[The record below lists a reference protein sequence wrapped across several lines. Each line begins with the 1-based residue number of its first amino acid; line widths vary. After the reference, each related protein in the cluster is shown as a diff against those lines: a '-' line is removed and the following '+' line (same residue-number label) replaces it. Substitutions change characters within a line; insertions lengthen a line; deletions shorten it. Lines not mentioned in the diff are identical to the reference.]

1 MDYEV
6 GIDITVE
13 ECKAINC
20 VTGWVV
26 DDDADMRRAIHD
38 MIVELAKYKDIDI
51 SDIDMEDWE

>member
-6 GIDITVE
+6 GIDFTVE
-13 ECKAINC
+13 ECKAINR
-20 VTGWVV
+20 VTGWGV
-26 DDDADMRRAIHD
+26 DYDADMRRAIHD

>member
-6 GIDITVE
+6 GIDFTVE
-13 ECKAINC
+13 ECKAINR
-20 VTGWVV
+20 VTGWAV